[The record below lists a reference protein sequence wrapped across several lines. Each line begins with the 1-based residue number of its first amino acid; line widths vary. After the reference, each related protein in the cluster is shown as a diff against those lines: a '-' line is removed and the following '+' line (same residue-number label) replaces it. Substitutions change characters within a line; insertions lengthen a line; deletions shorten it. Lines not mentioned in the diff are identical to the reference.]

1 MMKVLLIEDDANLA
15 FMLTDGMES
24 EGYEVLHFTCG
35 EDALATFK
43 ESRPDIILLDVN
55 LKGEMDG
62 FEVGNKIRQM
72 SNTPVIFTTA
82 RTQFDDLQKGFAL
95 GNVDYLKKP
104 YSIRELCLRINAL
117 TTRPKTTNPDVAYCC
132 QLQDRILGKFTFTPQ
147 EHLLVI
153 DDSSIHLPKNEC
165 AVLVLL
171 SNDPGKVVPRNDIL
185 NAVWGEQAG
194 FLRESSL
201 NNVLSSLRSKLTA
214 DPRITIQSILKV
226 GCKLI
231 VNDK

>member
-24 EGYEVLHFTCG
+24 EGYEVLHFIRG
-35 EDALATFK
+35 EDALAALEEF
-43 ESRPDIILLDVN
+43 RPDIILLDVN

-95 GNVDYLKKP
+95 GNADYLKKP

-117 TTRPKTTNPDVAYCC
+117 VLRTQTTNPDVLCN
-132 QLQDRILGKFTFTPQ
+132 QSHIENRTLGKFTFIPQ
-147 EHLLVI
+147 EHMLTI
-153 DDSSIHLPKNEC
+153 DDTFIHLPKNEC
-165 AVLVLL
+165 AVLCLL
-171 SNDPGKVVPRNDIL
+171 SKDPGKVVPRINIL
-185 NAVWGEQAG
+185 NAVWGKDEG
-194 FLRESSL
+194 MLRESSL
-201 NNVLSSLRSKLTA
+201 NNVISSLRAKLTS
-214 DPRITIQSILKV
+214 DSRITVQSIPKV
-226 GCKLI
+226 GCRLVI
-231 VNDK
+231 SE